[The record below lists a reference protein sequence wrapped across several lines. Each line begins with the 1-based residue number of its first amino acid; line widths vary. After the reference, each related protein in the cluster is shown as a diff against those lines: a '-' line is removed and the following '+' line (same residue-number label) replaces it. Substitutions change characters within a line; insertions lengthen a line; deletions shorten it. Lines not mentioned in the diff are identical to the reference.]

1 MLGVCRRLAAVD
13 EAMMACTANF
23 MKALTVL
30 DSLKNMPCQ
39 EGNVTVLTR
48 LAYDMVSAEPQSSVS
63 VLAGRVATAA
73 TQQGLIMA
81 APAGSFTIQQLQ
93 NVQQQLQPMQR
104 TSQRPQGPPRMCW
117 RCGAAGHMAG
127 TCTAAVNPSNPFP
140 FKPNRA

>member
-1 MLGVCRRLAAVD
+1 
-13 EAMMACTANF
+13 MACTANF

-104 TSQRPQGPPRMCW
+104 TSQRPQGPPPHVLALW
-117 RCGAAGHMAG
+117 RRRTHGRYLHGRREPLQPLPLQAQQGLTSCVLLSS
-127 TCTAAVNPSNPFP
+127 AVRP
-140 FKPNRA
+140 